1 MNLRCSIRSGVA
13 LATAARLLFAASQAE
28 AHAHL
33 VTATPAANSSGAAPK
48 AITLHFSER
57 LVPKFSGAQ
66 LMKADG
72 TTVATIASVPASDRK
87 AVSLVV
93 RGQLAPGTYMVMWHA
108 VAADDGHRS
117 KNSFSF
123 TVK

>member
-13 LATAARLLFAASQAE
+13 LAAAAGLLVAASQAE

-33 VTATPAANSSGAAPK
+33 VTATPAANSGGAAPK

-57 LVPKFSGAQ
+57 LVPKFSGGE

-72 TTVATIASVPASDRK
+72 STVATTASVPANDRK
-87 AVSLVV
+87 AVSLSV
-93 RGQLAPGTYMVMWHA
+93 RGPLAPGTYMVMWHV